1 MAPAWDRFID
11 FTKSLR
17 FRLTVWNS
25 SVVFVTVGI
34 ALIAVRQGLH
44 YYLLTEMEDVLH
56 DQAKE
61 IALTIQDF
69 YPDQAQI
76 IKLLEQKDETHQN
89 LGWHIRWLDAD
100 GKTTIWSSKLAP
112 PFPLT
117 KLVDETK
124 EYRVYKSNEH
134 RTIERE
140 LEVPGIPKF
149 RIRVGSLT
157 HFIQDDVDRLT
168 NVLAPVAIAILLLAP
183 IGGLL
188 LAERAIEP
196 LSRLIRT
203 TERLRPSRLEER
215 LGLRGAGD
223 ELDQLAGKINAFLD
237 QIAEHLKKNRDFVA
251 NAAHDL
257 RSPLAAIQSLVE
269 VTVEKPR
276 SVEEYEDLLFQIND
290 ETHHLG
296 QLVNQLLQLAESES
310 VTIET
315 PTQPIRLSE
324 IVVRTI
330 EMFEPVA
337 DERGVKLKFRENA
350 DIVVAGFSG
359 PLRQVLTNLVD
370 NAIKFTE
377 IGGVVTVTL
386 DYDERPGYGRLA
398 VSDTGVGIP
407 PESVNRVFDRFYQ
420 VEKSRARFGEKRGN
434 GLGLSICQSI
444 VNSLHGGIKVQSELG
459 KGTTFTVLL
468 PLAKPESVSDA

>member
-1 MAPAWDRFID
+1 M
-11 FTKSLR
+11 
-17 FRLTVWNS
+17 
-25 SVVFVTVGI
+25 FVTVAI
-34 ALIAVRQGLH
+34 ALFAVRQGLRH
-44 YYLLTEMEDVLH
+44 YLLVEMEDVLH
-56 DQAKE
+56 DSVKE
-61 IALTIQDF
+61 IILTIQDF
-69 YPDQAQI
+69 YPDRAQI
-76 IKLLEQKDETHQN
+76 IKLLEQKDDTHQN
-89 LGWHIRWLDAD
+89 LGWHIRWLDED

-117 KLVDETK
+117 KLVNETS
-124 EYRVYKSNEH
+124 EYRVFSSNEH
-134 RTIERE
+134 RTIERRIE
-140 LEVPGIPKF
+140 LPGIPKF

-157 HFIQDDVDRLT
+157 RFIQDDVDRLT

-237 QIAEHLKKNRDFVA
+237 QIADHLKKNRDFVA

-276 SVEEYEDLLFQIND
+276 SQEEYEDLLFQIND
-290 ETHHLG
+290 ETHHLA

-324 IVVRTI
+324 IVIRTI

-337 DERGVKLKFRENA
+337 EERGVKLKYEEQA

-370 NAIKFTE
+370 NAIKFSE
-377 IGGVVTVTL
+377 IGGIVTVTL
-386 DYDERPGYGRLA
+386 GYDTKPGFGVVS

-407 PESVNRVFDRFYQ
+407 PESLNRVFDRFYQ

-444 VNSLHGGIKVQSELG
+444 IHSLHGTITVQSELG
-459 KGTTFTVLL
+459 QGTTFTVSL
-468 PLAKPESVSDA
+468 PLATPQTDLIA

>member
-315 PTQPIRLSE
+315 PTQPIRLSD

-330 EMFEPVA
+330 EMSN
-337 DERGVKLKFRENA
+337 RSRMNA
-350 DIVVAGFSG
+350 A
-359 PLRQVLTNLVD
+359 
-370 NAIKFTE
+370 
-377 IGGVVTVTL
+377 
-386 DYDERPGYGRLA
+386 
-398 VSDTGVGIP
+398 
-407 PESVNRVFDRFYQ
+407 
-420 VEKSRARFGEKRGN
+420 
-434 GLGLSICQSI
+434 
-444 VNSLHGGIKVQSELG
+444 
-459 KGTTFTVLL
+459 
-468 PLAKPESVSDA
+468 